1 MTANDLARSE
11 AVIGILMDWADWMK
25 GYDSKGGYPKRS
37 AGFSMA
43 TVVGT
48 FEDMCDHAD
57 AHRNQ
62 VVDSCIDDLPPNQK
76 AAIYR
81 CYLWAVFRMP
91 DYEGSLIA
99 AHLALEIELKK
110 KGMVW

>member
-1 MTANDLARSE
+1 MSANDLARSE
-11 AVIGILMDWADWMK
+11 AVVGILMDWADWMK
-25 GYDSKGGYPKRS
+25 GYDSKGGYPSKS

-62 VVDSCIDDLPPNQK
+62 VVDSCIDDLPPNQN
-76 AAIYR
+76 AAIHRQYLCSVYR
-81 CYLWAVFRMP
+81 LRDF
-91 DYEGSLIA
+91 EGSLIA
-99 AHLALEIELKK
+99 AHLALEIALKR